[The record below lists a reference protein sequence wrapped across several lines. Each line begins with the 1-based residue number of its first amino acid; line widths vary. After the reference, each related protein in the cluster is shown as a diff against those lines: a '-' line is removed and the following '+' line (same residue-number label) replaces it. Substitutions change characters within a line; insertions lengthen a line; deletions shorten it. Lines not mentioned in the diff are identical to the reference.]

1 MSLRFHLVVRD
12 VDPGNKYFVCIKG
25 SGKMSLHAP
34 RDGKVL
40 LKIFCKLLK
49 RDLTWKWGVSVCGIC
64 GRRQKTFCFCDLK
77 LW

>member
-1 MSLRFHLVVRD
+1 MSLRFHLVVCD

-25 SGKMSLHAP
+25 SRKMLLHAP

-49 RDLTWKWGVSVCGIC
+49 RIYLGSGVWVCVGFVVGGKKHFVFVI
-64 GRRQKTFCFCDLK
+64 
-77 LW
+77 